1 MEVIV
6 DELQK
11 NGVNVDV
18 TLLNIHVNR
27 ILCVYKTMYDEAT
40 SRLKTVDQ
48 LIDVFHENCFNTP
61 ARVMA
66 YLTLIRCMN
75 QFIITMEVIQDEL
88 QKNNVRID
96 IETLTEHIE
105 YILNNYKDAYTHA
118 LDRLTR
124 EELLL
129 DVFHEMDVNSL
140 GRAMSYL
147 TLVYRMSHKIKEDT
161 VRQAV
166 RLVAPLIRNTG
177 RVEGSFIRE
186 LCAWGRSLT
195 FRFMGLNLWDLL

>member
-1 MEVIV
+1 
-6 DELQK
+6 
-11 NGVNVDV
+11 
-18 TLLNIHVNR
+18 
-27 ILCVYKTMYDEAT
+27 
-40 SRLKTVDQ
+40 
-48 LIDVFHENCFNTP
+48 
-61 ARVMA
+61 
-66 YLTLIRCMN
+66 
-75 QFIITMEVIQDEL
+75 MEVIQDEL

-105 YILNNYKDAYTHA
+105 YILNNYKDCYTHA
-118 LDRLTR
+118 VERLTR

-129 DVFHEMDVNSL
+129 DIFHEMGVNSL

-147 TLVYRMSHKIKEDT
+147 TLVYRVSHIIKEDT

-166 RLVAPLIRNTG
+166 RLAAPVIRNTG

-186 LCAWGRSLT
+186 LCALGRSMT